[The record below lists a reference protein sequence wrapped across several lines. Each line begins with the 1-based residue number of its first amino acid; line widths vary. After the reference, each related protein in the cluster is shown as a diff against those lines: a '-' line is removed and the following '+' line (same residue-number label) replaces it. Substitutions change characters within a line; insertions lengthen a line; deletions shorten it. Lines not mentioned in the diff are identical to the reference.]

1 MSDVH
6 RLVAARIKARLW
18 DDRACH
24 VALSLPEDNG
34 KHVWATLR
42 GKLAA
47 ALAERPKRSKHPPTL
62 LATAATNV
70 ALVAVLVKSTPQ
82 TIMHSNPGQGRY
94 FCSADGTVS

>member
-6 RLVAARIKARLW
+6 RLVTARIKARLW

-47 ALAERPKRSKHPPTL
+47 ALAERPKRSKHPPIL
-62 LATAATNV
+62 LATTGLCEGESGV
-70 ALVAVLVKSTPQ
+70 VFDTTLP
-82 TIMHSNPGQGRY
+82 
-94 FCSADGTVS
+94 F